1 MIWLTTGLCTK
12 SYKIYEDNTV
22 VVFLFLVKKIFQ
34 NFCVKWTKTNEN
46 WHKNWKVLFQID
58 LRNSCLSQFS
68 HLTTLCSLSI
78 LIYDSGAEEKREEA
92 ETQASELLIKKHSL
106 DELLVEI
113 GSKGPRSAA
122 KTREQVMMIFKFET
136 NLNFIISKIMYC
148 LTLKRGYPY
157 SFQYK
162 GNWMAEKTW
171 RHSIERIAFKKKCR

>member
-1 MIWLTTGLCTK
+1 MI
-12 SYKIYEDNTV
+12 V
-22 VVFLFLVKKIFQ
+22 VILVCLNYF
-34 NFCVKWTKTNEN
+34 T
-46 WHKNWKVLFQID
+46 H
-58 LRNSCLSQFS
+58 LR
-68 HLTTLCSLSI
+68 TLCSLSF
-78 LIYDSGAEEKREEA
+78 LIYDLGAEEKREEA

-136 NLNFIISKIMYC
+136 NLNFIISNIMYC

-162 GNWMAEKTW
+162 GN
-171 RHSIERIAFKKKCR
+171 

>member
-1 MIWLTTGLCTK
+1 M
-12 SYKIYEDNTV
+12 
-22 VVFLFLVKKIFQ
+22 
-34 NFCVKWTKTNEN
+34 
-46 WHKNWKVLFQID
+46 
-58 LRNSCLSQFS
+58 SQFS
-68 HLTTLCSLSI
+68 HLNTLCSLSI

-136 NLNFIISKIMYC
+136 NLNFMISKYC

-157 SFQYK
+157 SLQYK
-162 GNWMAEKTW
+162 G
-171 RHSIERIAFKKKCR
+171 H